1 MIRSLILSATL
12 LAALAA
18 AGCGGGGSKNGGPTQ
33 PATVAALLSQ
43 FEAAYQAK
51 DAAGV
56 AAMCA
61 YPFVMDGV
69 SIGSADT
76 LRGYLQ
82 ATFDEAGDYQVA
94 ELLDRAVE
102 EDGDS
107 VTVTGTFHLVDATH
121 GESSQAVTITGV
133 RVDGVWKANSFTR
146 D

>member
-1 MIRSLILSATL
+1 MSRRACSAHLHLGAGRWKRPSQEIRMIRSLILSATL

-69 SIGSADT
+69 SISSADT
-76 LRGYLQ
+76 LQEYL
-82 ATFDEAGDYQVA
+82 
-94 ELLDRAVE
+94 
-102 EDGDS
+102 
-107 VTVTGTFHLVDATH
+107 
-121 GESSQAVTITGV
+121 
-133 RVDGVWKANSFTR
+133 
-146 D
+146 